1 MTTLRQA
8 PSTLARSVFS
18 LTGRMHRQAPRV
30 SVTLTF
36 LWAGVCVLAVLL
48 SSLPTISLTAALL
61 A

>member
-1 MTTLRQA
+1 MPTPSITTPALG
-8 PSTLARSVFS
+8 RSVFS
-18 LTGRMHRQAPRV
+18 LTGRMYRQAPRL
-30 SVTLTF
+30 SVPLTL